1 MALPSIVA
9 LCLSIFNISKKEEQR
24 ATHPNSQTF
33 SKIAVLPDLFAT
45 DTCYN
50 EQVLKKCLL
59 SPAAGARVA
68 DDSPGKP
75 FAFPQQAA
83 VMPP

>member
-1 MALPSIVA
+1 MTRSI
-9 LCLSIFNISKKEEQR
+9 
-24 ATHPNSQTF
+24 SQAF
-33 SKIAVLPDLFAT
+33 FEIAVLPAL
-45 DTCYN
+45 CPRYYN
-50 EQVLKKCLL
+50 KQVFQKLLL

-83 VMPP
+83 VTSP